1 MIKRDEKL
9 HYIPEWAERRQMRQV
24 DVVEALQGL
33 VDKSTVSRWF
43 AGKMA
48 QADHLEALRE
58 LFSLDAVADLF
69 RHPDENAEPIHPDVS
84 NDEWILWAR
93 PIWYGIRETD
103 TLQAPPK
110 KNDEKHIAPLQLG
123 TIERCIRLWSN
134 PGELILSPF
143 AGIGSEGHEAMRL
156 GRRFVGIEL
165 KEEYFLTALKNLRRA
180 EGMAVSLFDGPMNE
194 R

>member
-69 RHPDENAEPIHPDVS
+69 RHPDEDWLAKFFRERS
-84 NDEWILWAR
+84 EDER
-93 PIWYGIRETD
+93 YRIRQVLE
-103 TLQAPPK
+103 AAFPK
-110 KNDEKHIAPLQLG
+110 AK
-123 TIERCIRLWSN
+123 
-134 PGELILSPF
+134 
-143 AGIGSEGHEAMRL
+143 AG
-156 GRRFVGIEL
+156 
-165 KEEYFLTALKNLRRA
+165 
-180 EGMAVSLFDGPMNE
+180 
-194 R
+194 